1 MSRTQEIGFALREL
15 WKTHEDVYHDYV
27 GDERRVRYLLATWL
41 GPKYQRQ
48 LRIGRLHV
56 RLIEAAN
63 LPAADLGGTSD
74 PYVVATLTGWN
85 KYGDEWSMYGWR
97 DAQTSCVKPK
107 TLSPRWYEDK
117 YFAVPRHDAW
127 LRVEVFDKDNQST
140 DDLLGSV
147 EIQLKDLSHVGAV
160 KRWFPLSV
168 PGHAETAAAIHLYL
182 HYDVSA
188 LGEAL
193 SMVWAE
199 QPKQTNKTPFDANR
213 FYANAIELQKELEPY
228 LQFASSLEKVLAW
241 KSDKSRRYFLL
252 ALVAAYFVDYFCELV
267 HLSIILL
274 LVRNLQRKRFR
285 EHIRTEA
292 KHCFA
297 KVDNDGG
304 GTLDRKEIGLAIAQ
318 LAVRRK
324 TSPPPE
330 EEVDKLFAKADVDKG
345 GSLDLNE
352 FAQLCLDSP
361 SLMGLDA
368 TEEDDEEYEGDAE
381 TERLLRGSPKKKALV
396 KLPSFRSSHSQE
408 EEDIAHDKKKGP
420 FHGMTKKVV
429 NLAANKAGKAPA
441 KMMLKLGATA
451 SDVRKLRDLFNWED
465 STKTLGFLLVNLVA
479 VVLHFY
485 LPIRYF
491 AIPVVIGMFFVL
503 SEKSKAIER
512 IASHAL
518 SARKRYVHLR
528 RLKKGYDEPSS
539 PLLRLP
545 TARPVPQHKKSHLP
559 SFGRGH
565 NRQLVKSVVRGIFS
579 RLDDDASGSVDGRE
593 LISFVE
599 EALPRATPRAVAKLG
614 GDASTAKLAVERL
627 VQKFDINGAAAASVS
642 HQHAIA
648 ATRPNPYS
656 RVTVPRAG
664 DGQIDRTEFESIVQK
679 SGCVDVLTQDE
690 LRRQLT
696 AEGGLHCSKR
706 PSHEAHFPMTASH
719 TTSLNVQAS
728 NKKVDGYRIHKL
740 VWTTVKGE
748 SKSADDVRR
757 VVASMTA
764 PSVLLVH
771 RASTAPLQFDVG
783 VFFRDPLVDLLT
795 MLCTGRPLEAGKALE
810 PSRIDAL
817 KIRSP
822 SSRALRLDDSDGEIG
837 EDF

>member
-1 MSRTQEIGFALREL
+1 M
-15 WKTHEDVYHDYV
+15 
-27 GDERRVRYLLATWL
+27 
-41 GPKYQRQ
+41 
-48 LRIGRLHV
+48 
-56 RLIEAAN
+56 
-63 LPAADLGGTSD
+63 
-74 PYVVATLTGWN
+74 
-85 KYGDEWSMYGWR
+85 
-97 DAQTSCVKPK
+97 
-107 TLSPRWYEDK
+107 
-117 YFAVPRHDAW
+117 
-127 LRVEVFDKDNQST
+127 
-140 DDLLGSV
+140 
-147 EIQLKDLSHVGAV
+147 
-160 KRWFPLSV
+160 
-168 PGHAETAAAIHLYL
+168 
-182 HYDVSA
+182 
-188 LGEAL
+188 
-193 SMVWAE
+193 
-199 QPKQTNKTPFDANR
+199 
-213 FYANAIELQKELEPY
+213 
-228 LQFASSLEKVLAW
+228 
-241 KSDKSRRYFLL
+241 
-252 ALVAAYFVDYFCELV
+252 
-267 HLSIILL
+267 
-274 LVRNLQRKRFR
+274 
-285 EHIRTEA
+285 
-292 KHCFA
+292 
-297 KVDNDGG
+297 
-304 GTLDRKEIGLAIAQ
+304 
-318 LAVRRK
+318 
-324 TSPPPE
+324 
-330 EEVDKLFAKADVDKG
+330 
-345 GSLDLNE
+345 
-352 FAQLCLDSP
+352 
-361 SLMGLDA
+361 
-368 TEEDDEEYEGDAE
+368 
-381 TERLLRGSPKKKALV
+381 
-396 KLPSFRSSHSQE
+396 KLPSFRSSSSQE
-408 EEDIAHDKKKGP
+408 EEEVAHDKKKGP

-441 KMMLKLGATA
+441 KLMLKLGATA

-465 STKTLGFLLVNLVA
+465 ATKTLGFLLVNLVA

-491 AIPVVIGMFFVL
+491 AMPVVVGMFFVL

-512 IASHAL
+512 IACHAFA
-518 SARKRYVHLR
+518 ARKRYVHLR
-528 RLKKGYDEPSS
+528 RLKKGYDKPTS

-614 GDASTAKLAVERL
+614 GDAATAKLAVERL
-627 VQKFDINGAAAASVS
+627 VQKFDANGIKAASDPFDAPRYSPRAVAARLARRTPA
-642 HQHAIA
+642 HRYAIA
-648 ATRPNPYS
+648 VTPSPRRVNPLATL
-656 RVTVPRAG
+656 PRAG

-748 SKSADDVRR
+748 SKSADDVKKI
-757 VVASMTA
+757 VASMTA

-795 MLCTGRPLEAGKALE
+795 MLCTGRPLEAGQALD
-810 PSRIDAL
+810 PSRIDAISI
-817 KIRSP
+817 KSP
-822 SSRALRLDDSDGEIG
+822 SSRALRLEDSDGEIG